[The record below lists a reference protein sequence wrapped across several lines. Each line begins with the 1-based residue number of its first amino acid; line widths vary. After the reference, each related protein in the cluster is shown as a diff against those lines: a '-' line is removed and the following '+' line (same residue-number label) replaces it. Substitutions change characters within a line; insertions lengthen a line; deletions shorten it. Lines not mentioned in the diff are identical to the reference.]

1 MFPAHSLITWHL
13 SQTADAN
20 TSNIRKHQCFVVSA
34 GSSWRRGGGFE
45 NVSCW
50 KLDSRIFT
58 LMRRP
63 PLDEVWLWKT
73 SVENSSSAMWVFFLI
88 THFFWI
94 LVNDM
99 LPNLP
104 KCRTH
109 LLQVTFLYPSRPNH
123 TILKGL
129 NLTIPAKKLTCIM
142 GPSGCGKSTVMSLL
156 MRLYEPLTGSI
167 TLDGVD
173 ISRLDIVFLRSLI
186 GLVQQE
192 PVRPLVCC
200 RP

>member
-1 MFPAHSLITWHL
+1 LELQFSIDVDP
-13 SQTADAN
+13 
-20 TSNIRKHQCFVVSA
+20 
-34 GSSWRRGGGFE
+34 
-45 NVSCW
+45 
-50 KLDSRIFT
+50 
-58 LMRRP
+58 
-63 PLDEVWLWKT
+63 
-73 SVENSSSAMWVFFLI
+73 
-88 THFFWI
+88 
-94 LVNDM
+94 
-99 LPNLP
+99 
-104 KCRTH
+104 
-109 LLQVTFLYPSRPNH
+109 QVTFLYPSRPNH

-129 NLTIPAKKLTCIM
+129 NLTIPARKLTCIM

-200 RP
+200 RSYFLCFFFVSDFVFVELEGQPYLWETGRN

>member
-1 MFPAHSLITWHL
+1 
-13 SQTADAN
+13 
-20 TSNIRKHQCFVVSA
+20 
-34 GSSWRRGGGFE
+34 
-45 NVSCW
+45 
-50 KLDSRIFT
+50 
-58 LMRRP
+58 
-63 PLDEVWLWKT
+63 
-73 SVENSSSAMWVFFLI
+73 
-88 THFFWI
+88 
-94 LVNDM
+94 M
-99 LPNLP
+99 LRNLQ

-109 LLQVTFLYPSRPNH
+109 SLQVTFLYPSRPNH

-129 NLTIPAKKLTCIM
+129 TLTIPAKKLTCIM

-192 PVRPLVCC
+192 PVRPLVGC
-200 RP
+200 RPYFLCYVVVAQSMHVNCSTRRCRHFIIYISQTIELHQHEHERV